1 MRTAMYTAAYLL
13 ETFGYELEV
22 EQQDPEDFAVII
34 AVGDMDTIDLP
45 SGSRAT
51 AVRPRPAGKRR
62 AGAP

>member
-1 MRTAMYTAAYLL
+1 MRTAMYNAAYLL

-22 EQQDPEDFAVII
+22 EQQDPEDFAVTI
-34 AVGDMDTIDLP
+34 AVGDTDTIDLP

-51 AVRPRPAGKRR
+51 AVGPRPAGNTR